1 MGVCVHETRKQYVG
15 APLVA
20 DPRRITALRFL
31 ERRDGDDASCI
42 DRDCET
48 LLGNDLRFDANGP
61 ARADQG
67 VDDVDG
73 SSSSARWEGEQV

>member
-1 MGVCVHETRKQYVG
+1 MGVRVDEARKQYVA

-20 DPRRITALRFL
+20 DPRRITALSFL
-31 ERRDGDDASCI
+31 ERGNGDDAPRI
-42 DRDCET
+42 DRDRET

-73 SSSSARWEGEQV
+73 SSSSAR